1 MNYNSDFSKLCLLM
15 KNILPKITLKSFSP
29 GKSGAGQVLGEL
41 QTAVMETLW
50 REPDLTVTEVEQR
63 LQKNREIAHTTV
75 STILDR
81 MHQKGFLLRKKQ
93 GKAFVYSPR
102 FSKEEFERG
111 VAQEVLGAL
120 LSQFTEPALSAFVE
134 LVGEDGAK
142 LDQLEDLIRHKREQ
156 QQQNLSEKE
165 RKK

>member
-1 MNYNSDFSKLCLLM
+1 M
-15 KNILPKITLKSFSP
+15 KNILPKITLKNFSP

-50 REPDLTVTEVEQR
+50 RESDLTVTEVEQR

-93 GKAFVYSPR
+93 GKAFVYSPH
-102 FSKEEFERG
+102 FSKEEFERAFIAIYRTRALG
-111 VAQEVLGAL
+111 VRRTRRRGWRKAR
-120 LSQFTEPALSAFVE
+120 SARRF
-134 LVGEDGAK
+134 D
-142 LDQLEDLIRHKREQ
+142 
-156 QQQNLSEKE
+156 SS
-165 RKK
+165 